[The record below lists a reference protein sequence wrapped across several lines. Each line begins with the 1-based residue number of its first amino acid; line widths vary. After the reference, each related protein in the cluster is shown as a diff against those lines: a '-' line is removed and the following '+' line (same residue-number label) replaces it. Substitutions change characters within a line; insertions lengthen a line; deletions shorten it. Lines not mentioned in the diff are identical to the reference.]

1 MKSIFSFILFFC
13 IGTNVF
19 SQDINVLL
27 KEAERLEA
35 VPNEVAALNK
45 LKEALVVQPA
55 NIHALSKSSEL
66 CSRIG
71 TRQANPKDRDNYF
84 IAALTY
90 AQRAIAISPLND
102 KANVSMA
109 MIVGKSSMTK
119 SGKEKIKSAKE
130 VKRLLDIAIRSN
142 PNNWLAWHILGR
154 WNYEISNV
162 SSIERAAARMFYSAL
177 PEGSLSNSIM
187 YLEKAKSLSPRFA
200 LNTFELA
207 KAYHRNDDNVKAV
220 SLLKSLQ
227 ALPIGTEDDPMI
239 KTQAL
244 KLIQSW
250 E

>member
-1 MKSIFSFILFFC
+1 MKLILSFFVFLCFSA
-13 IGTNVF
+13 NVF
-19 SQDINVLL
+19 SQDVNQLL
-27 KEAERLEA
+27 KEADRLESI
-35 VPNEVAALNK
+35 PNEIAAFNK
-45 LKEALVVQPA
+45 LKEVLVVQPA
-55 NIHALSKSSEL
+55 NIHALSKCSEL

-71 TRQANPKDRDNYF
+71 TRQTDTKNRDNYF
-84 IAALTY
+84 SAALTY
-90 AQRAIAISPLND
+90 AQRALTISPQSD

-109 MIVGKSSMTK
+109 MIVGKSSMYK

-130 VKRLLDIAIRSN
+130 VKRLLDVAIKTN

-162 SSIERAAARMFYSAL
+162 SSIERAAARVFYSGL
-177 PEGSLSNSIM
+177 PEGSLQNSIM

-207 KAYHRNDDNVKAV
+207 KAYHRNDEDVKAI

-227 ALPIGTEDDPMI
+227 SLPIGTEDDPMI
-239 KTQAL
+239 KAQAL